1 VVIVMR
7 RGVLGGLAS
16 ALGVVRGVV
25 LGVVFGVV
33 LAACPA
39 RPTPLPP
46 VLADPIGSSDGDL
59 ITALITEL
67 QDDVLSSYERD
78 DPPEHEAG
86 VISPEIGGAR
96 IGVGPGDVLVTG
108 MLDPAGSRWP
118 LRLMPDTR
126 AEVRSK
132 RLETHL
138 ASDLSAAWVAD
149 ELSWRIPMCGRTA
162 VIPLRITMLYARD
175 GDRWV
180 QVFEHMSFGHAPV
193 PRGDDELYG
202 ARMPSRTI
210 GSSDFIDELSGAM
223 SPLLSLSK
231 NRNHALASGPEV
243 MLLGPEVRDEW
254 HGPDVLAAS
263 LLAGPARTIEDR
275 RIGVVGRN
283 LASATIAYW
292 IGNVVAD
299 LPPRPGI
306 PGGKVRLRTTFVFER
321 RRFITHDVSESDDP
335 ATKARREEER
345 RRLESRSCAED
356 STGCKWVIV
365 QGHVSA
371 PIGDQDLAT
380 RVFGTALLSS
390 KLESGEPLQLTCDDG
405 SRPLSLEPSQLP
417 GRATHTP

>member
-1 VVIVMR
+1 MSAR
-7 RGVLGGLAS
+7 FALARGLVPALVLVLG
-16 ALGVVRGVV
+16 
-25 LGVVFGVV
+25 
-33 LAACPA
+33 ACPA
-39 RPTPLPP
+39 RTPAPRP
-46 VLADPIGSSDGDL
+46 VLADPVGGSDGDL
-59 ITALITEL
+59 VTALVTEL

-86 VISPEIGGAR
+86 VIPREIGGAR

-108 MLDPAGSRWP
+108 QLDPVASRWP
-118 LRLMPDTR
+118 LRLDPDTR

-138 ASDLSAAWVAD
+138 AKDLSAAWVAD

-162 VIPLRITMLYARD
+162 VVPLRITMLYARD

-193 PRGDDELYG
+193 PRGGKELYG
-202 ARMPSRTI
+202 ARMPSRSI
-210 GSSDFIDELSGAM
+210 GSSDFVDELSGAM

-231 NRNHALASGPEV
+231 NRNIALASGPEV
-243 MLLGPEVRDEW
+243 MLLGPDVRDEW
-254 HGPDVLAAS
+254 HGPDVLAAN

-275 RIGVVGRN
+275 RIGFVGRS
-283 LASATIAYW
+283 LETATIAYW
-292 IGNVVAD
+292 VGNVVAD
-299 LPPRPGI
+299 LPARPGI
-306 PGGKVRLRTTFVFER
+306 AAGKVRLRTTFVFER
-321 RRFITHDVSESDDP
+321 RRFVTHEVSPDDERDP
-335 ATKARREEER
+335 AAKARREEER
-345 RRLESRSCAED
+345 RRVEARSCAED
-356 STGCKWVIV
+356 ATGCKWVIV
-365 QGHVSA
+365 QGHVSS

-405 SRPLSLEPSQLP
+405 SRPFNLEPVQLP